1 MADPVEDR
9 VERVA
14 DAPNRVFTD
23 IDGIEQTTRRRT
35 ANAFHADFYLETTAQ

>member
-1 MADPVEDR
+1 MTER
-9 VERVA
+9 VEERVEHVA